1 MKLEL
6 KNISKTFNK
15 KTENEVNALSDVSVD
30 FYPNEWT
37 YIIGGNGSGKSTLL
51 NAISGELKIDAGHI
65 SFHSCSLNDICFVEQ
80 ITSKNL
86 IPSMSIYENLVFGLK
101 QDGMCFNLNPYRQK
115 KYKERIVR
123 ILSDFNL
130 GLEYR
135 LNEQVR
141 FLSGGEQQIIV
152 ASRILLS
159 NPKIL
164 LMDEFTSA
172 LDQKWS
178 SFILK
183 KLKDYAEKNKTMI
196 LAVTHDYSQIENIG
210 NRLVMMKNGSIIADM
225 KDNSFNFNTRS
236 ILNLFYEK

>member
-6 KNISKTFNK
+6 KNIKKVFNK
-15 KTENEVNALSDVSVD
+15 NSENEIKALDEISVI
-30 FYPNEWT
+30 FRPGEWV

-51 NAISGELKIDAGHI
+51 KIIANELKTDNGDIY
-65 SFHSCSLNDICFVEQ
+65 FESCNLNDVCFIEQ
-80 ITSKNL
+80 TTAKNL

-101 QDGMCFNLNPYRQK
+101 NDGMKFNLSFYKRNKYREKIIQ
-115 KYKERIVR
+115 V
-123 ILSDFNL
+123 LSDFNL
-130 GLEYR
+130 GFEKR

-159 NPKIL
+159 KPKIL

-178 SFILK
+178 SFILN
-183 KLKDYAEKNKTMI
+183 KLKDYAKNNNIMVI
-196 LAVTHDYSQIENIG
+196 AVTHDYSQIENIG
-210 NRLVMMKNGSIIADM
+210 NRLIMMKSGKIVED
-225 KDNSFNFNTRS
+225 KKYNSFNFNAKS
-236 ILNLFYEK
+236 ILDLFYER